1 MGALHCK
8 DECDF
13 LLMRYYEW
21 YSDECGDN
29 KFGKYVRWQVCATK
43 SFFEYIYICCL
54 MGMFNGKGI
63 ILIYSMDSVGIF
75 HGES

>member
-1 MGALHCK
+1 MNDIAMSVVIINWENMFDDK
-8 DECDF
+8 FVQPRVF
-13 LLMRYYEW
+13 L
-21 YSDECGDN
+21 N
-29 KFGKYVRWQVCATK
+29 I
-43 SFFEYIYICCL
+43 YIYICCL